1 MIPILMF
8 FRSRHVGRRVIA
20 SIPLILFTCSN
31 GFGVPLGWAREVAQ
45 LRDANSS
52 TTDPHSNAS
61 LSPTRALDS
70 HSCLTCH
77 DGSVASNMLNK
88 VCNISSRFSDRWSNE
103 PLGQRLSHPIGVN
116 YLVARQFRPGARL
129 KDIALLPSVVRL
141 ENGATGCLS
150 CHDPAS
156 SRPYKLVMDNA
167 ESRLC
172 FACHDL

>member
-1 MIPILMF
+1 MIHILKL
-8 FRSRHVGRRVIA
+8 FRSRHVGRRIIA
-20 SIPLILFTCSN
+20 SIPLILFACSN
-31 GFGVPLGWAREVAQ
+31 SVGVPLGWAGEVAQ
-45 LRDANSS
+45 PRDANSS
-52 TTDPHSNAS
+52 TTDPHRNAS
-61 LSPTRALDS
+61 SSPTRAPDS

-103 PLGQRLSHPIGVN
+103 PLSQRLSHPIGAN
-116 YLVARQFRPGARL
+116 YQLAKQFRPGARL

-141 ENGATGCLS
+141 ENGVTGCLS